1 MASRKKT
8 RATAAKAPKTV
19 KVVKAA
25 LRKEVRAEGVR
36 RICNLV
42 PSRGIEKDWKF
53 EDALASGA
61 LGAVAA
67 PPASVDLRQTWW
79 AVGDQG
85 QTGSCV
91 GWATAEGVVR
101 YHMVKEKKLKKT
113 EQLSPRYVWMS
124 SKETDEYTQRP
135 ESFVE
140 EAGTSLKAAMDV
152 CRKFGVATMA
162 VLPFHITTLM
172 YTGTENALY
181 AAAAQRKISAY
192 FNLAK
197 NLNQW
202 KAWLASHGPI
212 LAGLSVDQTWDNAT
226 ATHGNLDTFFPNTVR
241 GGHAIAIV
249 GYTATGRFIVRN
261 SWGTSWGDNGFAY
274 ASPAYINGGF
284 FGESYG
290 VTV

>member
-8 RATAAKAPKTV
+8 RAKAPSTV
-19 KVVKAA
+19 KVVKVTV
-25 LRKEVRAEGVR
+25 RKETRTEGVK

-42 PSRGIEKDWKF
+42 PSKGTEKDWKF

-67 PPASVDLRQTWW
+67 PPASVDLRQAWW
-79 AVGDQG
+79 TVGDQG

-101 YHMVKEKKLKKT
+101 YHMVAEKKLKKT

-162 VLPFHITTLM
+162 MLPFQIATLM
-172 YTGTENALY
+172 YTGTENSLY
-181 AAAAQRKISAY
+181 VAAAQRKISAY

-202 KAWLASHGPI
+202 KAWLAAHGPI

-226 ATHGNLDTFFPNTVR
+226 ATHGNLDTFFVKQHPGKQCRDFKERRNT
-241 GGHAIAIV
+241 IV
-249 GYTATGRFIVRN
+249 GFH
-261 SWGTSWGDNGFAY
+261 F
-274 ASPAYINGGF
+274 
-284 FGESYG
+284 
-290 VTV
+290 